1 MLRSTPDSRRILQ
14 SRLVLQLATIKT
26 KVVNCAENLN
36 SLRQAVGL
44 ANMLK
49 LHTLQTTDVIVVSL
63 VANGWGLF
71 KISDPKLSPETAAS
85 GAGKVT
91 VTAPARRNPDF

>member
-85 GAGKVT
+85 GAGKVGT
-91 VTAPARRNPDF
+91 SKKKSRLLA